1 MCLIG
6 FYKINKPRI
15 CKSEIT
21 LLGTDW
27 GHLRYRLN
35 KLQLFFL
42 RSGNLWAFSV
52 LNTFQTEKLCLHV
65 IFMHNQGTQFY

>member
-1 MCLIG
+1 MKLSNKIKKVLDIAMCLIG
-6 FYKINKPRI
+6 FHKINIPRI

-35 KLQLFFL
+35 K
-42 RSGNLWAFSV
+42 
-52 LNTFQTEKLCLHV
+52 
-65 IFMHNQGTQFY
+65 